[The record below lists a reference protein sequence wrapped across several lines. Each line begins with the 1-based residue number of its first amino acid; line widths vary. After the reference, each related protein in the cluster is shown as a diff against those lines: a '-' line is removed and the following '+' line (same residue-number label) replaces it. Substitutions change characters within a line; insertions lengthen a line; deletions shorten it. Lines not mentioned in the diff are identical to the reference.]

1 MKLLK
6 LTPSDAKATL
16 PVYVS
21 ADRIESIEFS
31 GYDTIVIAGRQ
42 CHRVIES
49 PESIEALANSVPGNL
64 DFRALIKFAQWYQS
78 NHSKFI
84 GKTLHQMVNAFI
96 AENWPEGKPEA
107 W

>member
-6 LTPSDAKATL
+6 LTPSNPKIKH
-16 PVYVS
+16 PIYVS
-21 ADRIESIEFS
+21 ADRIESVEVQTD
-31 GYDTIVIAGRQ
+31 DTLVIANGSY
-42 CHRVIES
+42 HYVMES

-64 DFRALIKFAQWYQS
+64 DFRALIKFARWHQS
-78 NHSKFI
+78 NNSKFL